1 LHCVRWVVLAG
12 LTLSTL
18 IAPLEAQSGA
28 LALFGYGGRD
38 LPLSNLDEA
47 GDPLRADWLAG
58 GGLAVQLS
66 TNFAFRGS
74 FAIIENRW
82 EGTGLEVSDS
92 TFKRTFVSFDLQA
105 GAPLASGFVP
115 YFVAGAGWVKI
126 DPRDTGLE
134 HFTKFAGRF
143 GTGVNYVIDN
153 SFLALILEFDTWIY
167 HFGKLGYNRIQYD
180 IAIVAGL
187 AIAVPL

>member
-1 LHCVRWVVLAG
+1 MYRFRWAALAG
-12 LTLSTL
+12 LTLGIFSP
-18 IAPLEAQSGA
+18 PLEAQSGA

-47 GDPLRADWLAG
+47 GDHLRASWMVG

-66 TNFAFRGS
+66 TNFALRGS
-74 FAIIENRW
+74 FAMVESDW
-82 EGTGLEVSDS
+82 EGTALELSDS

-115 YFVAGAGWVKI
+115 YFIAGAGWVNV
-126 DPRDTGLE
+126 DPQDTGLAQ
-134 HFTKFAGRF
+134 FTKFAGRF

-153 SFLALILEFDTWIY
+153 SFLALILELDTWIY
-167 HFGKLGYNRIQYD
+167 HFGELG
-180 IAIVAGL
+180 
-187 AIAVPL
+187 

>member
-1 LHCVRWVVLAG
+1 MVLAG

-47 GDPLRADWLAG
+47 GDHLRADWLAG

-66 TNFAFRGS
+66 TNFALRGS
-74 FAIIENRW
+74 FAIIENDW
-82 EGTGLEVSDS
+82 EGTGLELSDS

-115 YFVAGAGWVKI
+115 YFVAGAGLVKI

-167 HFGKLGYNRIQYD
+167 QFGRLGYNRIQYD